1 MYGSM
6 LYYTRKKIRDT
17 HRWLC
22 ARGKHTATCDR
33 VANFLSTGGTS
44 TGADAKGPR
53 TLILQQLL
61 IVKSF
66 THLE

>member
-1 MYGSM
+1 MPAAKGS
-6 LYYTRKKIRDT
+6 
-17 HRWLC
+17 
-22 ARGKHTATCDR
+22 ARTPLGPM
-33 VANFLSTGGTS
+33 VLLNLNGLFLSTGGTS